1 MALPTPKKSWK
12 ILRDSLKGCFVTWVS
27 VLVIIMEVNLNAMI
41 GDVVITM
48 AVAGLTRRNPNVMTM
63 ATVVT
68 TTVAGKSLFV
78 MSTNAAMMMIVGL
91 YLNAMITEFVVMIG
105 DAGIA
110 MATGGPLKNLN
121 PGKMKW
127 FLVRQSNPKFLV
139 DTTLTHRK
147 VTSSSSV

>member
-27 VLVIIMEVNLNAMI
+27 VHVMIMEMIGNLNAMI
-41 GDVVITM
+41 GDVVIAM
-48 AVAGLTRRNPNVMTM
+48 AIAGLTRRNLNVMTM

-78 MSTNAAMMMIVGL
+78 MSTNAALMMNAGL
-91 YLNAMITEFVVMIG
+91 CLNAMITEFVVMNG

-110 MATGGPLKNLN
+110 MATGGPLKNLKT
-121 PGKMKW
+121 GKMKC
-127 FLVRQSNPKFLV
+127 FLVRQSNPRFLV
-139 DTTLTHRK
+139 DTTLTQRK
-147 VTSSSSV
+147 VTSS